1 MIARWNANGIG
12 LDDEMGLSQY
22 LLVSSLK
29 SITNRLFKLIIAEEH
44 IIQDEEYHDYVDH
57 KRVDT
62 VSYNL

>member
-1 MIARWNANGIG
+1 
-12 LDDEMGLSQY
+12 MGLLTQY
-22 LLVSSLK
+22 LLVFLLEGEYL
-29 SITNRLFKLIIAEEH
+29 TNRLFKLIIAEEH